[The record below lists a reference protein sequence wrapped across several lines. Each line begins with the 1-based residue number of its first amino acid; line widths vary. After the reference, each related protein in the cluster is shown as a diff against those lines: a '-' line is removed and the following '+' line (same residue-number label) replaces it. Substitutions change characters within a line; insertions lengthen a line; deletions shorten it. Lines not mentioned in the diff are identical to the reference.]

1 MTDNA
6 DKPSHVDN
14 NLTRKK
20 KRKKK
25 KETVVFFFSQ
35 LKPLHRGIA
44 PMAATEKPVMV
55 IGIDDSE
62 YAIAALEWTLDHFF
76 SSTTNPPPFN
86 FNLILLHAKPIPEV
100 FVDVAGPGSKI
111 DRSIILFNLC

>member
-1 MTDNA
+1 
-6 DKPSHVDN
+6 
-14 NLTRKK
+14 
-20 KRKKK
+20 
-25 KETVVFFFSQ
+25 
-35 LKPLHRGIA
+35 
-44 PMAATEKPVMV
+44 MAATEKPVMV